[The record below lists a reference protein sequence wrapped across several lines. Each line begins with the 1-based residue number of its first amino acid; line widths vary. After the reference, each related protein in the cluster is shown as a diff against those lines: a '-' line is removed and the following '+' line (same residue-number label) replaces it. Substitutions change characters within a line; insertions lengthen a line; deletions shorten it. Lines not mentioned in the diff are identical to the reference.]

1 MTDGINGVTESNR
14 VRRDETDFTHTDP
27 APARKTVTSLPVPP
41 DGAAA
46 ASFGPLSAPTK
57 SVAHSKG
64 VTYIEPDRAPSPTDV
79 QMRMDRF
86 REAATPTFRAEGH
99 DVTVPIAFRMTV
111 DPDWVR
117 HQPLSAGGY
126 AAQERIVQNNDREL
140 RAAAAKLGLLAEV
153 PRLHQGR
160 ATPEVVRR
168 VTQELIDQGRLPDA
182 CPGAPT
188 LQLRIRM
195 MMCDHGI
202 GMDCAGYTGQT
213 FLASRGLHRAQT
225 KLGPIDQ
232 ENLSNLEGKGFASV
246 PIGRAL
252 PGDLVSFESLKRG
265 QPGHRAIVYDHRDAT
280 HEELKALRLLPG
292 FGRGRIT
299 VLVLDSSWG
308 SGSAFAAGGVQRR
321 TFWHSEESGRWAE
334 RSVAGDAPAAFAVR
348 ERDELYAD
356 HRLVGAYR
364 HRQET
369 QGAR

>member
-1 MTDGINGVTESNR
+1 MTDGIDPTR
-14 VRRDETDFTHTDP
+14 LRRDSDYVHTDP
-27 APARKTVTSLPVPP
+27 PPVRKTVTSLPVPP

-46 ASFGPLSAPTK
+46 ASFGPLYGPTK

-64 VTYIEPDRAPSPTDV
+64 VTYIEPDQAPSPTDV

-86 REAATPTFRAEGH
+86 REAATPTFRAEGR

-117 HQPLSAGGY
+117 SQPLSAGGY
-126 AAQERIVQNNDREL
+126 AAQERIVQNKEGEL
-140 RAAAAKLGLLAEV
+140 RAAAAKLGLLADV

-160 ATPEVVRR
+160 ANPEVVRR
-168 VTQELIDQGRLPDA
+168 VTQELIDQGHLPDA

-202 GMDCAGYTGQT
+202 GMDCAGCTGQT
-213 FLASRGLHRAQT
+213 FLASRGLHRGQT

-232 ENLSNLEGKGFASV
+232 ENLSNLEGKGFTSV

-252 PGDLVSFESLKRG
+252 PGDIVSFESLELG
-265 QPGHRAIVYDHRDAT
+265 QPGHRAMVYDHRDAT
-280 HEELKALRLLPG
+280 PEELEALRRQPG
-292 FGRGRIT
+292 FGSGRIT

-308 SGSAFAAGGVQRR
+308 SGSSFAAGGVQRR

-334 RSVAGDAPAAFAVR
+334 RSVEGKAPAAFAVR
-348 ERDELYAD
+348 EGDELYAD

-364 HRQET
+364 PSRET
-369 QGAR
+369 REAR

>member
-1 MTDGINGVTESNR
+1 MTDGINGVTEANR
-14 VRRDETDFTHTDP
+14 VRRDETDFTHADP

-41 DGAAA
+41 DGAAS
-46 ASFGPLSAPTK
+46 ASFGPLSGPTK
-57 SVAHSKG
+57 SVAHSKR
-64 VTYIEPDRAPSPTDV
+64 VTYIEPDQALSPTDV

-86 REAATPTFRAEGH
+86 REAATPTFRAEGRN
-99 DVTVPIAFRMTV
+99 VTVPLAFRMTV

-117 HQPLSAGGY
+117 RQPLSTGGY
-126 AAQERIVQNNDREL
+126 AAQERIVQNNEREL

-153 PRLHQGR
+153 PRIHEGR
-160 ATPEVVRR
+160 ANPEVVRR
-168 VTQELIDQGRLPDA
+168 VTQELIDEGRLPDA

-252 PGDLVSFESLKRG
+252 PGDLVSFESLELG
-265 QPGHRAIVYDHRDAT
+265 QPGHRAIVYDRRDAT
-280 HEELKALRLLPG
+280 PEELEALRQQPG
-292 FGRGRIT
+292 FGSGRIT

-334 RSVAGDAPAAFAVR
+334 RNTQGDAPAVFAVR
-348 ERDELYAD
+348 GEDELYSD
-356 HRLVGAYR
+356 HRLVGVSR
-364 HRQET
+364 PSRET
-369 QGAR
+369 KVAR